1 MVRSHCT
8 FSGHYTTAGA
18 MASSKEEFSGN
29 FYMKF
34 LAFVA
39 LALCVVGMAFV
50 VMNHWLATLPSK
62 EPPPMMPGQPMQ
74 SKARMPG
81 DFPTNFM
88 LGGAGNT
95 VFKGLT
101 RVHHYH
107 VNK

>member
-50 VMNHWLATLPSK
+50 VMNHWLAVRFDPEDVTSSLLCRHC
-62 EPPPMMPGQPMQ
+62 PPR
-74 SKARMPG
+74 SLHR
-81 DFPTNFM
+81 
-88 LGGAGNT
+88 
-95 VFKGLT
+95 
-101 RVHHYH
+101 
-107 VNK
+107 